1 MITLMLMTAAV
12 RLEQHFNV
20 VSIRVVV
27 LGLGLGLEAQVPVNS
42 TGEYSDS
49 LNPLEVGTAT
59 VSCG

>member
-1 MITLMLMTAAV
+1 MITFMLMTAAV

-27 LGLGLGLEAQVPVNS
+27 LGLGLEAQVPVNS